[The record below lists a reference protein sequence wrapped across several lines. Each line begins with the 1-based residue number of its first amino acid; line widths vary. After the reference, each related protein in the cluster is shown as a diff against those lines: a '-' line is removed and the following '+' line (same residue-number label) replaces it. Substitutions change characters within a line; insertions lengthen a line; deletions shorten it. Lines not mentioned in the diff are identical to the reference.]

1 MQEKTLTGGR
11 SYYLDI
17 ARTVAI
23 ISISL
28 NHAVNRTYDNYSGQM
43 EEFLESSY
51 LSSLLKSVATVFS
64 HLGVPLFL
72 MISGALLLHKRME
85 TADDV
90 KRFYRHNLLEL
101 FITAEIW
108 YFIMYWF
115 VFFED
120 ISTGYWEEGLAGTLL
135 GCVKTM
141 LFLDQITMGSMWY
154 MPMILCLYAT
164 IPFAAVL
171 VKKFSLKIL
180 SLPLILVFLRMFVL
194 PLVNSLL
201 AELNL
206 DTMYSATVREA
217 NICSMYYVYVF
228 AGYAVSEGKLSGLHT
243 RTVAA
248 LTALVFAVCCGYQLW
263 LYAGP
268 ADLMVDYEHPGILLC
283 AMGLLELLRR
293 GAEHLRGLRPVV
305 TYLAKISFGIYFVHI
320 LIMSLLYW
328 HMDFSEW
335 SHPWTL
341 LFLEGVSVGG
351 SILLIALFSG
361 IPFCRR
367 QRAAMVYSAC
377 SPAMVLDWSGRAVGF
392 SGS

>member
-17 ARTVAI
+17 ARAIAI

-28 NHAVNRTYDNYSGQM
+28 NHAVNRTYDNYFGQM

-51 LSSLLKSVATVFS
+51 LSSLLKSVVTVFS

-115 VFFED
+115 VFFD
-120 ISTGYWEEGLAGTLL
+120 GISSGYWEAGLADTLL

-201 AELNL
+201 AGLNL

-217 NICSMYYVYVF
+217 NICSICVCRVCRQRGEAVRTSYPHGGGADGPCVRRVLRLSAVAVRRPRRSDGGLRAPRHPAVCHGAVGAAAPWSGASSGPS
-228 AGYAVSEGKLSGLHT
+228 AGGDLSG
-243 RTVAA
+243 
-248 LTALVFAVCCGYQLW
+248 QDILW
-263 LYAGP
+263 
-268 ADLMVDYEHPGILLC
+268 
-283 AMGLLELLRR
+283 R
-293 GAEHLRGLRPVV
+293 
-305 TYLAKISFGIYFVHI
+305 
-320 LIMSLLYW
+320 LLYP
-328 HMDFSEW
+328 
-335 SHPWTL
+335 HPDH
-341 LFLEGVSVGG
+341 V
-351 SILLIALFSG
+351 
-361 IPFCRR
+361 
-367 QRAAMVYSAC
+367 
-377 SPAMVLDWSGRAVGF
+377 AVGVEHEL
-392 SGS
+392 

>member
-17 ARTVAI
+17 ARTIAI

-51 LSSLLKSVATVFS
+51 LSSLLKSVVTVFS

-115 VFFED
+115 RVFAVPGVNLLKEN
-120 ISTGYWEEGLAGTLL
+120 GLGNTLL

-141 LFLDQITMGSMWY
+141 LFLDQSTMDSMWY

-164 IPFAAVL
+164 ILFAAML
-171 VKKFSLKIL
+171 VKKLPMKML
-180 SLPLILVFLRMFVL
+180 SLPLLLVFLRMFML

-201 AELNL
+201 AGLGL
-206 DTMYSATVREA
+206 ATMSSATVREA

-367 QRAAMVYSAC
+367 RMF
-377 SPAMVLDWSGRAVGF
+377 GIKG
-392 SGS
+392 